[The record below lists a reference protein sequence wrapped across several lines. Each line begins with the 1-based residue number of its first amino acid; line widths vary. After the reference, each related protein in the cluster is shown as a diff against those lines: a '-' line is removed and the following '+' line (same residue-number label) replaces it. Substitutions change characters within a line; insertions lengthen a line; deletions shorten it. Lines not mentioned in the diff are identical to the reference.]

1 MAPKIPKYEQYARDV
16 ADGKVVSGQLMRQA
30 ARRFFDDMQDTRFDF
45 RKDKVE
51 RAISFIASLKHFTGK
66 SSGKPFIL
74 ESWQAFVVA
83 NIVGFYWSGTDNR
96 RFSSSYIEVARKN
109 GKSSLAAAL
118 CLYFLVADGE
128 DGAEVLLCANAK
140 DQAKISFDMCRNYV
154 STIDQCGTMLRC
166 LHNEIKFQ
174 ATKSHLKVLA
184 ADDSKLDG
192 FNCSFGLIDEYHAAK
207 NSRVRD
213 VIKSSMGMRQNPHL
227 CTITTAGFDKSLPC
241 YALRTTAVE
250 ILNGIK
256 HDDEMFIAI
265 YSLDGGD
272 DWTNEAVWV
281 KANPNLDVTVTTK
294 YIRGQVQQA
303 KNNPSEEVSTVT
315 KNLNRWMDAADV
327 WIPEHYIVDATRDI
341 TLDMFAGE
349 ACYIGVDLASTGDLT
364 AVAKL
369 VAHEGKF
376 YFFVDYYMPEIAL
389 TERPDH
395 EQYRFWARH
404 GMLHITPGNVT
415 DYDYITT
422 DMMAVSDTLD
432 LYSVGYD
439 KWNAVQWAIDATEK
453 GLPLIEYSQTIGNF
467 NRPTKELERLL
478 LGGRV
483 VIANND
489 ITRFC
494 FRNVVLKYDH
504 NGNCKPNKGLD
515 RSKKIDG
522 VIAMI
527 QALGVYLDTPHYEQ
541 MIYTTNT

>member
-1 MAPKIPKYEQYARDV
+1 MASSPYEQYARDV
-16 ADGKVVSGQLMRQA
+16 VSGKVVSGKLMKLA
-30 ARRFFDDMQDTRFDF
+30 AQRFLDDLNDTRFTFDT
-45 RKDKVE
+45 RKVE
-51 RAISFIASLKHFTGK
+51 RAFNFVAKLRHFTGK
-66 SSGKPFIL
+66 SSGKHFIL
-74 ESWQAFVVA
+74 EPWQAFVVA
-83 NIVGFYWSGTDNR
+83 NIVGFYWAGTDNR

-118 CLYFLVADGE
+118 CLYFLIADGE
-128 DGAEVLLCANAK
+128 GGAEVLLAANSK
-140 DQAKISFDMCRNYV
+140 DQAKISFDMCRNYA
-154 STIDQCGTMLRC
+154 SSLDPKGDTLRAFRADI
-166 LHNEIKFQ
+166 LMDL
-174 ATKSHLKVLA
+174 TKSRLKVLA

-250 ILNGIK
+250 ILNGLK

-265 YSLDGGD
+265 YSLDDGD
-272 DWTNEAVWV
+272 DWTDEAVWA

-303 KNNPSEEVSTVT
+303 RNNPSEEVSTVT

-341 TLDMFAGE
+341 TLDMFTGE

-364 AVAKL
+364 AVAKM
-369 VAHEGKF
+369 VPHDGKF

-395 EQYRFWARH
+395 EQYKFWARH

-422 DMMAVSDTLD
+422 DMMSVSDTLD

-467 NRPTKELERLL
+467 NRPTKELERLI

-527 QALGVYLDTPHYEQ
+527 QALGVYLDTPHYGQ